1 MADEPTRLK
10 RFIADQEEAVQL
22 ARSTPDGSNPLRIDA
37 VNVALS
43 LAHTNAVGG
52 DKVTTMAEL
61 LTDAR
66 AAERFLSGQDE

>member
-1 MADEPTRLK
+1 MSDEPTRLK

-22 ARSTPDGSNPLRIDA
+22 ALSMPDGSNPQRIDA

-43 LAHTNAVGG
+43 LAHSNAVGG

-61 LTDAR
+61 LSNAR
-66 AAERFLSGQDE
+66 QALRFLSGQD